1 MRKLGLLFLLLL
13 LARASPAQV
22 PAVSGS
28 ITTSSSNCSASAAC
42 VRLDLEDDAGA
53 VSVTVSG
60 TYSATLQFEGTGD
73 GTNWV
78 SVDAT
83 PFPSGTDVNSTTS
96 TGTWRVNGA
105 GLQAVRVR
113 ASAYTSGTASVTIRQ
128 GSVAVGSTGGGTG
141 DIEGVTAGVGIGG
154 GGTSGTVSITWAP
167 EEQVD
172 SVTLFDGANASRTF
186 TFVLSGATDPTLTLA
201 NNSLSINVPVTA
213 DLVGDVT
220 GNADTATT
228 ATTANAGDS
237 ATAFFSSGTLEST
250 LLASDVVQEDIA
262 NTYTAN
268 LQDFALSTVKVP
280 QASSCPVTLGLFC
293 QDSDDQ
299 KVYIGDA
306 VEADELQKTED
317 TYSTV
322 TADTF
327 PCGTG
332 ASFTP
337 CTAGLGLV
345 IDADT
350 PIINLDFLQTLAGNP
365 ALLVSTVIPSDDCP
379 GGGFISE
386 GSTANT
392 NEQLHCFISADG
404 VDTTSEITENAAVQT
419 LTNKTV
425 DVEGTGNV
433 VTTVTLIEWI
443 AGVNQAATATGGCST
458 PSLTAPLP
466 TATAGSATTPTFATL
481 AFDATT
487 DEYIQ
492 CRFWA
497 PDDWTGVIDADWY
510 WSAASTAG
518 ETEWCV
524 AVISVGNSEAW
535 NPTFNEARCVNDTA
549 DGSAN
554 DLNLASRTNIL
565 LTGVAANE
573 LVFIKIFRNADAGD
587 EDSTITDDD
596 DMTGDA
602 QLFSFRLKM
611 RRAQ

>member
-327 PCGTG
+327 PCGTV
-332 ASFTP
+332 ASFAT
-337 CTAGLGLV
+337 CTAAAGIA
-345 IDADT
+345 IDADVPSIATASGEADFIASGALTCGASTQGKAQVHTT
-350 PIINLDFLQTLAGNP
+350 PLQYCDNAATP
-365 ALLVSTVIPSDDCP
+365 ALQY
-379 GGGFISE
+379 
-386 GSTANT
+386 TAY
-392 NEQLHCFISADG
+392 
-404 VDTTSEITENAAVQT
+404 
-419 LTNKTV
+419 
-425 DVEGTGNV
+425 
-433 VTTVTLIEWI
+433 
-443 AGVNQAATATGGCST
+443 
-458 PSLTAPLP
+458 
-466 TATAGSATTPTFATL
+466 GSATGEASLGVAEAYDATGWDSDTGTPTKNDVRDKIETLGTGGTKTYAVWTSLSNQPPAASFATIDTRNAIPVL
-481 AFDATT
+481 DFDAAADECAIFGGVLPEGYNAENLQVIIHWTATSATSGDSFWYSAWERMNT
-487 DEYIQ
+487 DL
-492 CRFWA
+492 
-497 PDDWTGVIDADWY
+497 DADSFATAQTASGTANGTSGIITATTIAFT
-510 WSAASTAG
+510 SAQIDG
-518 ETEWCV
+518 VV
-524 AVISVGNSEAW
+524 A
-535 NPTFNEARCVNDTA
+535 NEAFRLRVCR
-549 DGSAN
+549 DG
-554 DLNLASRTNIL
+554 DGTLGT
-565 LTGVAANE
+565 
-573 LVFIKIFRNADAGD
+573 
-587 EDSTITDDD
+587 D

-602 QLFSFRLKM
+602 ELHRVHLRKE
-611 RRAQ
+611 